1 MNMNDVELCCLLAW
15 RLHHTEVAVRAT
27 LHRLRPRVRREIQP
41 LVGQLARHKEIQK
54 WLTLIA
60 AN

>member
-15 RLHHTEVAVRAT
+15 RLHHTEAAVRAT

-41 LVGQLARHKEIQK
+41 IVG
-54 WLTLIA
+54 
-60 AN
+60 

>member
-15 RLHHTEVAVRAT
+15 RLHRTEAAVRAT

-41 LVGQLARHKEIQK
+41 IVGQLARHKEIQK
-54 WLTLIA
+54 WLALITK
-60 AN
+60 N